1 MSAVCS
7 RCSIVFA
14 PPGPCPRCGAPLPLP
29 DIEEPKRSGPYWK
42 QTAWGQLVVGLIFAQ
57 GLFYGLRHLLTGI
70 LLATTGSE
78 SATLWDETSNLLL
91 LQAVQMLAVFS
102 GGVLAAGGRQHGLF
116 LGMMVGAWN
125 GILAVMLR
133 QNPAQEMTLV
143 VLYGQPLLHAAFGS
157 LGGWMGAHI
166 WQPLQPTTDIL
177 LPNTKPKAARPKQP
191 LFAGKVAWFR
201 VLAGTSLVVLGTL
214 YATMLLRR
222 VMEVSGGVLATS
234 YQEQDRIIAWEIK
247 ALAAIVGGAL
257 AGATTT
263 NGFKQGLFVGLGS
276 SIILIGIQAPPD
288 ATWFQAAGL
297 IAISTMSLSTSG
309 GWFGG
314 QLFPRIVKRGRR
326 GMQGFV

>member
-14 PPGPCPRCGAPLPLP
+14 SPGPCPRCGAPLPLP

-42 QTAWGQLVVGLIFAQ
+42 QTPWGQVIVGLIFAQ
-57 GLFYGLRHLLTGI
+57 GLFYGLRYLLTGI

-78 SATLWDETSNLLL
+78 SATLWDDTSHLLL

-102 GGVLAAGGRQHGLF
+102 GGVLAASGRQHGLF
-116 LGMMVGAWN
+116 LGTMVGAWN
-125 GILAVMLR
+125 GILAVLLR
-133 QNPAQEMTLV
+133 QNPAQELTPV

-157 LGGWMGAHI
+157 LGGWMGAQI
-166 WQPLQPTTDIL
+166 WQPIRPTTDIL
-177 LPNTKPKAARPKQP
+177 LSNRKQKPPRPREP

-201 VLAGTSLVVLGTL
+201 VLAGGSLVILGTL

-222 VMEVSGGVLATS
+222 VMEMSGGVLATS
-234 YQEQDRIIAWEIK
+234 FQEQDRIITWEIK

-263 NGFKQGLFVGLGS
+263 NGFKQGVFVGLGAS
-276 SIILIGIQAPPD
+276 VILIGLQAPAD
-288 ATWFQAAGL
+288 DTWFKAAGL
-297 IAISTMSLSTSG
+297 IAISTMSLCTAG

-326 GMQGFV
+326 GLQGAV